1 MSRFLIALAL
11 WVPLAAFA
19 QEDTLRAQ
27 IRADLMQDPRTAE
40 LSEAE
45 LDALVAAL
53 ANEAE
58 ATGEAETYLDVKAAP
73 TFTYDL
79 PPVSDETPLELIVS
93 APIVI
98 AVCAF
103 LAGVAGLVTFMI
115 RQRRKSRIEAVVPTA

>member
-1 MSRFLIALAL
+1 MVRFLVVLAL
-11 WVPLAAFA
+11 WFPLAAFA

-40 LSEAE
+40 LSGVE

-58 ATGEAETYLDVKAAP
+58 ATGEAQTYLDVKAAP
-73 TFTYDL
+73 TFTYDPL
-79 PPVSDETPLELIVS
+79 PVSDETPLELIVS

-98 AVCAF
+98 AICAF
-103 LAGVAGLVTFMI
+103 LAGVAGLATFTI
-115 RQRRKSRIEAVVPTA
+115 RQRHKARIEAVVLP